1 MCSGPGSASLCHRW
15 LGLAKGEGVNF
26 HSFNSEGLWGQE
38 YAGFGAGLCDNER
51 HHSCILVFKQRQGEL
66 QTVGE
71 EERTLTVSSY
81 VRHPLECL
89 VFGLRYV

>member
-1 MCSGPGSASLCHRW
+1 MCSVPGSASLCHRW

-26 HSFNSEGLWGQE
+26 HSFNSEGLWGPE
-38 YAGFGAGLCDNER
+38 YAGLGAGLC
-51 HHSCILVFKQRQGEL
+51 VFKQRQGEL

-71 EERTLTVSSY
+71 EERTGWALTVSSY
-81 VRHPLECL
+81 VRYPLECL